1 MSGRKCNKCGKKLSA
16 SKFKNDQKKT
26 CKSCE
31 YRWWRSFLRYLVQQ
45 KKLSPAERMA
55 SRVGYMGAGFLM
67 AGQWTVEPVLFI
79 IGFCC
84 VLVQVT
90 TRRQWN
96 LVVLQLNGL
105 VAWTIHFINS
115 L

>member
-1 MSGRKCNKCGKKLSA
+1 MRKGKKDFRVQLL
-16 SKFKNDQKKT
+16 
-26 CKSCE
+26 
-31 YRWWRSFLRYLVQQ
+31 RWWVRDR
-45 KKLSPAERMA
+45 KLTPTERLS
-55 SRVGYMGAGFLM
+55 SRVGYMGGGFLM

-84 VLVQVT
+84 VLFQVT
-90 TRRQWN
+90 VRKQWN

-105 VAWTIHFINS
+105 TAWTMHFFSN

>member
-1 MSGRKCNKCGKKLSA
+1 MRKGKKDFRVQLL
-16 SKFKNDQKKT
+16 
-26 CKSCE
+26 
-31 YRWWRSFLRYLVQQ
+31 RWWVRDR
-45 KKLSPAERMA
+45 KLTPTERLS

-84 VLVQVT
+84 VLFQVIV
-90 TRRQWN
+90 RKQWN

-105 VAWTIHFINS
+105 TAWTMHFFSN

>member
-1 MSGRKCNKCGKKLSA
+1 MRKGKKDFRVQLL
-16 SKFKNDQKKT
+16 
-26 CKSCE
+26 
-31 YRWWRSFLRYLVQQ
+31 RWWVRDR
-45 KKLSPAERMA
+45 KLTPTERLS

-67 AGQWTVEPVLFI
+67 AGQWIVEPVLFI

-84 VLVQVT
+84 VLFQVT
-90 TRRQWN
+90 VRKQWN

-105 VAWTIHFINS
+105 TAWTMHFFSN